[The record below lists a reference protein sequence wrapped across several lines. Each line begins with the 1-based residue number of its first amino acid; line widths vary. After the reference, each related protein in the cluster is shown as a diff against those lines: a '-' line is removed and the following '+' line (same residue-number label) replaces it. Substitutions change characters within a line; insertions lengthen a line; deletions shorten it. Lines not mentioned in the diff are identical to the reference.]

1 MLLEPILE
9 IIDREKAK
17 SYITASPVGLG
28 LYLKYG
34 WKEVDEIHID
44 FGPYGG
50 GEDRTAVLMREPK
63 VVG

>member
-9 IIDREKAK
+9 KIDHDKAK

-34 WKEVDEIHID
+34 WKEVDEIFID
-44 FGPYGG
+44 FGAHGG
-50 GEDRTAVLMREPK
+50 GKDRTAVLMREPK